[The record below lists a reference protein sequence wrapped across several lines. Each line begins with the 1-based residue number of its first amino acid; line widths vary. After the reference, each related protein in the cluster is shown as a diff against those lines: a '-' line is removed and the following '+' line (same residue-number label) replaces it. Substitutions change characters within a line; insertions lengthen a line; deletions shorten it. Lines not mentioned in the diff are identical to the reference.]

1 MRGLVPSPGG
11 RALPL
16 APLLA
21 AAETVFLANVLG
33 HRPTRA
39 NHLAEALDGSGVV
52 GGVLQCRGAEAAS
65 GVWVFLVGP
74 GDRWDDVLLSGVAWD
89 CRVLE
94 SGGVGRMGR
103 TGDKPLVPSLAMSK
117 RSPPW
122 GCLSAML

>member
-1 MRGLVPSPGG
+1 MRRLVPSPGG

-33 HRPTRA
+33 HRSA
-39 NHLAEALDGSGVV
+39 CADHLAEALDCSGVV

-65 GVWVFLVGP
+65 GVWVFLVRAGNR
-74 GDRWDDVLLSGVAWD
+74 GDDVLLSSVAWD
-89 CRVLE
+89 CQVLE

-103 TGDKPLVPSLAMSK
+103 TGDKPLVPSLAMLK